1 MEVVLENQ
9 VLNITADVD
18 NVFDVTVAENNAEII
33 NAGPVAFIDQN
44 AMDEIAAH
52 AADTNAHITSADR
65 VAIES
70 ISNKADAS
78 HTHEEIFPT
87 TTDWANFDNVL
98 FL

>member
-18 NVFDVTVAENNAEII
+18 NIFNVTVAENNAEII

-44 AMDEIAAH
+44 AMNEIAAH
-52 AADTNAHITSADR
+52 AADTNVHITSADR
-65 VAIES
+65 LAIES
-70 ISNKADAS
+70 ISSKADTS

-87 TTDWANFDNVL
+87 TLEWANFDNIL
-98 FL
+98 LT